1 MNRSEILSC
10 FLLDLISLQINLM
23 KIVDDNVKSLEEEEK
38 SRRDV
43 LKHRFEKEK
52 RLHLFE
58 ASLKCIEK
66 EVTNL
71 SRERAGS
78 LILLK
83 PSSSSS
89 SNPFFSSSP
98 SHHNSNKGT
107 NSRIVNSF
115 QNRIRHLCSNPFFPL
130 SSLFLFP
137 KIPWNKDVLLRHH
150 PFLDKNDPQSL
161 HETVHQLFPKHS
173 KLSKS
178 KSSSSRLLHYR
189 LPNSPST
196 SFVCFVQIE
205 SQLSRGKRFNPY
217 RFRSWSKHP
226 QLPIPLVL
234 RYLFH
239 GPWDIFHLLQNRP
252 WTLEWLLILQRKQ
265 RLHFRSLSHNIFL
278 SFHIL
283 IFFYKSPWDW
293 RALATNPAFPP
304 QLILN
309 RQYIMRHAPNNI
321 LVRRQW
327 NYLQN
332 HWKWSDVWTN
342 PRINDSAYF
351 FLRQH
356 SISATGTPKRG
367 LLSNYFF
374 YDKPLRSRSAFILQ
388 KWFRTLHFRFKL
400 HRLLAMCAII
410 HQKVPETIGFL
421 IFSFFSLP
429 D

>member
-1 MNRSEILSC
+1 
-10 FLLDLISLQINLM
+10 M
-23 KIVDDNVKSLEEEEK
+23 KIRDEDGMKSLEEEEK
-38 SRRDV
+38 SRREV

-66 EVTNL
+66 EITNL

-78 LILLK
+78 LLLLK
-83 PSSSSS
+83 PSSASS
-89 SNPFFSSSP
+89 SNPFSSSSP
-98 SHHNSNKGT
+98 SHHILNKGVNSHT
-107 NSRIVNSF
+107 NNRIVNTF
-115 QNRIRHLCSNPFFPL
+115 QNRIRHLCSNPYFPL
-130 SSLFLFP
+130 SSLLHYP
-137 KIPWNKDVLLRHH
+137 KIPWNKDVIFRHH
-150 PFLDKNDPQSL
+150 PFLDKNDPQSM
-161 HETVHQLFPKHS
+161 HQTVVQLFPKHS
-173 KLSKS
+173 KLHKYKNV
-178 KSSSSRLLHYR
+178 KSSSRPQHR
-189 LPNSPST
+189 FPISPSI
-196 SFVCFVQIE
+196 CFVQIE
-205 SQLSRGKRFNPY
+205 AQLSRGKRFNPY

-283 IFFYKSPWDW
+283 IYFYKSPWDW

-309 RQYIMRHAPNNI
+309 RQYIMRHAPNNV
-321 LVRRQW
+321 LVKRQW

-388 KWFRTLHFRFKL
+388 KWFKTLHFRFKL
-400 HRLLAMCAII
+400 HRLLTMCTII

-429 D
+429 E